1 MWWCDPNKKK
11 ETGGRGP
18 ITDYLLGRQQY
29 NATLSATPILSPM
42 DHPYATRIRQNITLK
57 CSSKL
62 VDNVVPPH
70 HYPPFPPPHIQLH
83 PDDLNNKVFLAV
95 ARSFLSVVRHT
106 ILSFIKSPFHPF
118 HRTTAP

>member
-1 MWWCDPNKKK
+1 MRWCDPSKKK
-11 ETGGRGP
+11 VTGGRGP
-18 ITDYLLGRQQY
+18 ITDYLLRRQQY

-42 DHPYATRIRQNITLK
+42 DHPYATRIRQNLTLK
-57 CSSKL
+57 YSSKL

-95 ARSFLSVVRHT
+95 ARSFLSVVR
-106 ILSFIKSPFHPF
+106 LSDL
-118 HRTTAP
+118 A